1 MKKKKQDKNEKI
13 VMKMLLFICGIADKI
28 DGGLRKEEKYA
39 EKKRFYFVL
48 ALLIKTE
55 QPPD

>member
-1 MKKKKQDKNEKI
+1 
-13 VMKMLLFICGIADKI
+13 MKMLLFICGIADKI

-39 EKKRFYFVL
+39 EKKRFYFVW
-48 ALLIKTE
+48 LLTKTE